1 MVKYCSIWNWEKLG
15 GEIKQLESELDFNLI
30 CREVAVLLEPPL
42 PLFIGAT
49 FASFCWS
56 HTRLDSN
63 RKLSTIQQKDTRY
76 SSSVKAPISKSE
88 HDWILTNIR
97 MEEQFLLTKVAIGL
111 MKIYERFVEDSLA
124 ICRLTL
130 TSMSSLNGSS
140 FRQDWFGSYDDEIYI
155 AKLVIFQTCYGLK
168 YISHELS
175 IQNSYQ

>member
-1 MVKYCSIWNWEKLG
+1 MG
-15 GEIKQLESELDFNLI
+15 GEIKQLEAELDFNLI
-30 CREVAVLLEPPL
+30 CRKVAVLLEPPL

-88 HDWILTNIR
+88 HDWILTNMK
-97 MEEQFLLTKVAIGL
+97 MEEKFFLTKIAMGL

-140 FRQDWFGSYDDEIYI
+140 FWQDWFDSYDDEIYI
-155 AKLVIFQTCYGLK
+155 TKVVIFEACYM
-168 YISHELS
+168 S
-175 IQNSYQ
+175 SY